1 MLDLNYDHES
11 GSSVSTLHIRVTRE
25 CAGDNAGALSLAYC

>member
-11 GSSVSTLHIRVTRE
+11 RSSVSTLESRVTRE
-25 CAGDNAGALSLAYC
+25 CAGDNAGALP